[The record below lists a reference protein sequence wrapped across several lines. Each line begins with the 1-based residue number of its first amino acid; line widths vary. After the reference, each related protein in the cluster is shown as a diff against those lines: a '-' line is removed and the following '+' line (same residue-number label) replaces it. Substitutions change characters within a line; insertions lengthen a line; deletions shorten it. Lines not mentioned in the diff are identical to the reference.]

1 MTKAGVSRETPLTSE
16 ACQPLIAADDATMA
30 RLGAYLDL
38 LRTWCRRIN
47 LVGGRTLEDPW
58 RRHILDSAQIASHL
72 PEGRPRVFDLGSGA
86 GLPGL
91 IIAILTGAEVHL
103 IESNARK
110 CAFLREAARITGT
123 AVFVHQT
130 RIDSLSI
137 GSADCVVARACA
149 PLPKLLE
156 YADGLLV
163 PGGIC
168 LFLKGAAVPTEL
180 TASEK
185 LWKMTVSLI
194 ESRSDRSGC
203 IVKIEGLQ
211 RRGGR

>member
-1 MTKAGVSRETPLTSE
+1 MTEAGVSRETSLTSE
-16 ACQPLIAADDATMA
+16 TCQRLIAADDETMV

-38 LRTWCRRIN
+38 LRNWCRRIN

-72 PEGRPRVFDLGSGA
+72 PEGLPRVFDLGSGA

-103 IESNARK
+103 IESNGRK
-110 CAFLREAARITGT
+110 CAFLREAARITAT
-123 AVFVHQT
+123 AVCVHQT

-137 GSADCVVARACA
+137 GRAPCVVARACA

-156 YADGLLV
+156 YAEGLLV
-163 PGGIC
+163 PGGTC
-168 LFLKGAAVPTEL
+168 LFLKGGAVATEL
-180 TASEK
+180 TACDK
-185 LWKMTVSLI
+185 AWKMRVSLI
-194 ESRSDRSGC
+194 ASRSDRSGC
-203 IVKIEGLQ
+203 IVRIEGLQ